1 MSMSLLNTKN
11 PEYTSDRTLQIL
23 QVLEKST
30 DVLLN
35 SMLTV
40 NLDPEDIRI
49 EENFTV
55 TMDLHAD
62 KGGYNRYY
70 DPGIR
75 LLVYGKYESYSAEQK
90 QPLGA
95 VTTEV
100 VVSGTTWTI
109 TIGSAHYT
117 ADASGLK
124 HKPRNHW
131 TLSFLKKD
139 DYYTSN
145 PYRAFVMWVNGSD
158 ELEFSVAT

>member
-40 NLDPEDIRI
+40 NVDPVDIRT
-49 EENFTV
+49 EEKFTV

-62 KGGYNRYY
+62 KGGYNHYY

-75 LLVYGKYESYSAEQK
+75 LLAVSYTH
-90 QPLGA
+90 L
-95 VTTEV
+95 
-100 VVSGTTWTI
+100 
-109 TIGSAHYT
+109 
-117 ADASGLK
+117 
-124 HKPRNHW
+124 
-131 TLSFLKKD
+131 TLPTK
-139 DYYTSN
+139 
-145 PYRAFVMWVNGSD
+145 RIV
-158 ELEFSVAT
+158 